1 MEERARD
8 KKFGFMLSTVFMI
21 FAVYLYK
28 IDGNLTL
35 ILISMAVSTL
45 FIYMALLTPQILSPF
60 ARMWIQFGMLLNK
73 IISPFIL
80 AIVFFGVITPL
91 AFFFKALGKDPL
103 RLKWDTKCSTYWIK
117 RMTPGPLPAEMED
130 PF

>member
-1 MEERARD
+1 MEERALD
-8 KKFGFMLSTVFMI
+8 KKFGFMLS
-21 FAVYLYK
+21 AVSIILAAYLYK
-28 IDGNLTL
+28 IDGDLAL
-35 ILISMAVSTL
+35 ILVLVAASTI
-45 FIYMALLTPQILSPF
+45 FIYMALLAPQILSPF
-60 ARMWIQFGMLLNK
+60 AKRWIQFGMLLNK

-103 RLKWDTKCSTYWIK
+103 RLKWDSKCSTYWIK
-117 RMTPGPLPAEMED
+117 RITPGPLPPEMED